1 MKNFIKKNYIKFLI
15 ILFLSVVLAYV
26 TNITSIPDNIILF
39 KNESLTLSTIFGVE
53 VKKIEIPE
61 DYEVVPISTNAS
73 TGDNYVE
80 KETYNVSLFGKIN
93 LKQIEVNSIPNT
105 EVVPLGNLIGLKLY
119 TDGVLVVGMSEIDG
133 IDEKKYKP
141 YENCGIEEGDMI
153 VEINN
158 TIVTSTADL
167 VQCVNASKGSR
178 IEIKYIKDGN
188 ILETSITPVKT
199 SSTTYKLGLW
209 VRDAAAG
216 VGTVS
221 FYDPNSKTFAALGHG
236 IMDVDTEDLLT
247 IATGDFITTDII
259 SIEKGEEGNPGKIQ
273 GSIDRQSKIGQVVKN
288 TPFGV
293 YGYLTDVSKLGVDV
307 SNTVEVALRDEIEKG
322 PATIICT
329 LENGKKEEYSVEIEK
344 IYKSNNEDNKS
355 MLVKVTDERL
365 LEKTGGIIQGMS
377 GSPLMQN
384 GKLVGALT
392 HVLVNDPTTGYAVFA
407 DIMVKQMK
415 TIDN

>member
-15 ILFLSVVLAYV
+15 ILFLSVILAYV

-53 VKKIEIPE
+53 VQKIEIPE
-61 DYEVVPISTNAS
+61 DYEVVPISSNATS
-73 TGDNYVE
+73 NDNYVE

-199 SSTTYKLGLW
+199 SSTSYKLGLW

-355 MLVKVTDERL
+355 MLVKVTEERL

>member
-15 ILFLSVVLAYV
+15 ILFLSVILAYV

-53 VKKIEIPE
+53 VQKIEIPE
-61 DYEVVPISTNAS
+61 DYEVVPISSNATS
-73 TGDNYVE
+73 NDNYVE